1 MHRRHSQNCDEC
13 TTADGNNTPN
23 THRRTSS
30 HVPNNQGVRSVRLIP
45 SLPHKNN
52 PVAKPNQ
59 PTRAVTIPRADNWLR
74 NQLTCLVLLT
84 HVHVVARPLS
94 RRVGGAVVCTSRCAL
109 PPAVSPS
116 GRAPCSVALPLLAG
130 CSSIRG
136 MRGSVGC
143 RVRNRLVEWRVKQ
156 ASTRHAADATP
167 INHTAPNRGKQN
179 HTNAERNNEQGTS
192 ALLSSP
198 M

>member
-13 TTADGNNTPN
+13 TTADGNNATN
-23 THRRTSS
+23 THERTGS
-30 HVPNNQGVRSVRLIP
+30 HVPRKQIVRSVRLIP

-74 NQLTCLVLLT
+74 NQLTCLVLMT
-84 HVHVVARPLS
+84 HIHVVVRPLS

-116 GRAPCSVALPLLAG
+116 GWAPCSVALPSLAG
-130 CSSIRG
+130 CSSMRG
-136 MRGSVGC
+136 VRGSVGC
-143 RVRNRLVEWRVKQ
+143 RVRNGLVEWRVVRT
-156 ASTRHAADATP
+156 STRRAADATP
-167 INHTAPNRGKQN
+167 HSHTTPHLRK
-179 HTNAERNNEQGTS
+179 AESQGCRKEQ
-192 ALLSSP
+192 
-198 M
+198 